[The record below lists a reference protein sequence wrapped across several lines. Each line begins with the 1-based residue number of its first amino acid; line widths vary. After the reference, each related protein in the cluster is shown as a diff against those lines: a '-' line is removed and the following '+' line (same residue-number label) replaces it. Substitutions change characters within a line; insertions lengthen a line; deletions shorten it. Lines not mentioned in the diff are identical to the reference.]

1 MQKALKEFPLPLSLT
16 CKKDL
21 EIYINDEGTRT
32 FLAIDLESNEAILNY
47 ISAIDSVLKE
57 FALPVYYSPPKL
69 HFSVAWCEGNHP
81 EFMKIIKN
89 DLNYS
94 FVTDFEVNVE
104 QILFKCGNKV
114 YTSS

>member
-1 MQKALKEFPLPLSLT
+1 M
-16 CKKDL
+16 
-21 EIYINDEGTRT
+21 EIYVNDEGTRT

-47 ISAIDSVLKE
+47 IRAIDSVLKE

-81 EFMKIIKN
+81 EYMEIIKN
-89 DLNYS
+89 GFNYS
-94 FVTDFEVNVE
+94 FVNDFEVNAE

-114 YTSS
+114 NSVSS